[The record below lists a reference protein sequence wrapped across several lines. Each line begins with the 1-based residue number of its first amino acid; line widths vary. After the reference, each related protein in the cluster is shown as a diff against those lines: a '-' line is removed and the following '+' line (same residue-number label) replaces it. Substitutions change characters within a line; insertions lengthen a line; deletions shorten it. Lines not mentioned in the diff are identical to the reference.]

1 MLNPNYILMYLY
13 YITTIQDFI
22 DALQVQ
28 DGQCLFR
35 MRLNDILTQTYQTGR
50 VPYGILLFQD
60 AMKRYEKLH
69 AIPPHEQKS
78 RMPLLR
84 KSQFR
89 LVGPDCIP
97 FAATLTELRPN
108 PQAIGEGVCVAF
120 DYYQLVNYC
129 LSEDISIF
137 RKKYNDEQAVK
148 GWLQVL
154 EKEYDKIFYDEE
166 HTGFMAS
173 SQYIPLLLKAVLEMR
188 PDFEAA
194 KKEWHISV
202 LKSSEEADYEWKSD
216 MLQACVHLDIPYE
229 CLHHIEWLQYARRP
243 QLYTPLI
250 GYMKKKGFVP
260 EQLLTSLQEENV

>member
-1 MLNPNYILMYLY
+1 MLNLNYILMYLY
-13 YITTIQDFI
+13 YITTFHDLI

-35 MRLNDILTQTYQTGR
+35 MRLNDLMTQTYLTGR
-50 VPYGILLFQD
+50 EPYGITLFRE
-60 AMKRYEKLH
+60 AMTQYEKLH
-69 AIPPHEQKS
+69 EIPPREHKS
-78 RMPLLR
+78 RMPIRR

-108 PQAIGEGVCVAF
+108 PQAIGEDVCVAF

-137 RKKYNDEQAVK
+137 RKKYNAEQAMK

-173 SQYIPLLLKAVLEMR
+173 SQYISLLLKAVLEMR
-188 PDFEAA
+188 PDAEAA

-202 LKSSEEADYEWKSD
+202 MKSSEEADYEWKSD
-216 MLQACVHLDIPYE
+216 MLQACVYLDIPYE
-229 CLHHIEWLQYARRP
+229 CLHHIEWPLYERRP

-260 EQLLTSLQEENV
+260 EQLLTSLREENE